1 MENRKVYIGGR
12 EIDQWGTFK
21 RNKGDIIEK
30 FKHEGKEYVL
40 VKNFEGHYNKALMY
54 QEENNSN
61 HYILISYN
69 TIVAEYVEGKIIEY
83 GYYSETTKRHLNSFL
98 EWFGLEGMNKKE
110 IIENEN
116 KFIEW
121 VVA

>member
-1 MENRKVYIGGR
+1 MENRKVYVGGR
-12 EIDQWGTFK
+12 AIDQWGTFK

-61 HYILISYN
+61 
-69 TIVAEYVEGKIIEY
+69 
-83 GYYSETTKRHLNSFL
+83 L
-98 EWFGLEGMNKKE
+98 EKMVNNKPKDD
-110 IIENEN
+110 N
-116 KFIEW
+116 KDDDFFDDFFDE
-121 VVA
+121 